1 MKGKKIGGQKG
12 SLGISVIKN
21 NPELTAKIAYVR
33 DTYNNI
39 TEVLGDLKNLGI
51 DAGVADLSAIIEYL
65 ANEPDVYKIFG
76 DALAMDYY
84 VYAFKKGS
92 LALKN
97 EVEKNLLKLEQ
108 QGTLEKISRK
118 WFGADRIILGK

>member
-1 MKGKKIGGQKG
+1 
-12 SLGISVIKN
+12 
-21 NPELTAKIAYVR
+21 
-33 DTYNNI
+33 
-39 TEVLGDLKNLGI
+39 
-51 DAGVADLSAIIEYL
+51 
-65 ANEPDVYKIFG
+65 
-76 DALAMDYY
+76 MDYY
-84 VYAFKKGS
+84 VYAFKKGN